1 MRFFSESQFQTDASE
16 SDEDAREG
24 RIRTQTTTF
33 CLDSVVDE
41 EDVSTSFTVD
51 ALEVAAGV
59 AASSSATVGRLVST
73 SVVAETADCLVAVS
87 AATNFVK
94 GEDLAAEPTLAFL
107 AIVTDLE
114 GRCSVLDG
122 EMVERRLAVL
132 KEGQALMVVV
142 ALEVRGQVGS
152 VDLLGEVE
160 GRAGVAAAFLGSDVS
175 GVKAFAVK
183 MGSEGSVAKQVA
195 GEGTL
200 ETDEEEE
207 TEEWACKSER
217 MLLLLGLEARELPE
231 DISDEAEMV
240 EGRPERDDL
249 RGVGKGGAGD
259 EVEDRKRNMMQRL
272 ARLMRVSCKVGS
284 AADRLMLRQVGR
296 RFWYASLATIQAL
309 TRLQQP
315 RQLSLLDSEELG
327 RCVEL
332 MQQSARVQGDMI
344 WSGMIWSED
353 GNSGR
358 WRERASGLRYDGRWM
373 CQPRK
378 RVSDAASHFV
388 WQTVS

>member
-207 TEEWACKSER
+207 TEEWA
-217 MLLLLGLEARELPE
+217 
-231 DISDEAEMV
+231 
-240 EGRPERDDL
+240 
-249 RGVGKGGAGD
+249 
-259 EVEDRKRNMMQRL
+259 
-272 ARLMRVSCKVGS
+272 
-284 AADRLMLRQVGR
+284 
-296 RFWYASLATIQAL
+296 
-309 TRLQQP
+309 
-315 RQLSLLDSEELG
+315 
-327 RCVEL
+327 
-332 MQQSARVQGDMI
+332 
-344 WSGMIWSED
+344 
-353 GNSGR
+353 
-358 WRERASGLRYDGRWM
+358 
-373 CQPRK
+373 
-378 RVSDAASHFV
+378 
-388 WQTVS
+388 